1 MKAEV
6 KKMMLNNNT
15 ILEISQTL
23 GIKYDEVQRLQTEIL
38 FDMKKPKTVESI
50 LANITLMEAR
60 AFEIAENYS
69 VSNSFEYNNL
79 ILNLEKARI

>member
-38 FDMKKPKTVESI
+38 FDMKKPKTVEST

-79 ILNLEKARI
+79 ILNLEKSRI